1 MVNIDVIFEECEHI
15 EPFDKECLILLE
27 RVMSVD
33 NPMRF
38 DDDFA
43 TDEQLNHLET
53 QLDLFGQK
61 TPQASRFKR
70 VVAELD
76 SYVTNTVQ
84 FI

>member
-1 MVNIDVIFEECEHI
+1 MVSIDVIFTECVHIESFSEECRV
-15 EPFDKECLILLE
+15 LLE

-53 QLDLFGQK
+53 QLDLFDQK
-61 TPQASRFKR
+61 TPQASQFKR
-70 VVAELD
+70 AVEGLD
-76 SYVTNTVQ
+76 SCITNTIQ